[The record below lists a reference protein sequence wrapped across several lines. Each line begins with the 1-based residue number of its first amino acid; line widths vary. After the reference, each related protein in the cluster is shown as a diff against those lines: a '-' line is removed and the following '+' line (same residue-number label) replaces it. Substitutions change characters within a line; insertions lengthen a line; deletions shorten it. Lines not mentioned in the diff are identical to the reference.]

1 MVFRATDGVVG
12 VLGVVH
18 GDGGD
23 AAPVGHVTEAV
34 LSRAE
39 KVAHFG
45 ESKTQLHKR

>member
-23 AAPVGHVTEAV
+23 AARGSVEV
-34 LSRAE
+34 L
-39 KVAHFG
+39 VF
-45 ESKTQLHKR
+45 